1 MGYFKLLSKIFPASP
16 DQYLKKSPDAQATLA
31 RMAHLNTIVNDLS
44 DIGHYE
50 LDLGLLVQPYT
61 LEINTNRGIID
72 ILNFDSIGEFFPDF
86 GSSLTITLINN
97 PILKL
102 DNRDNIYLQLT
113 PYYSPFVSIG
123 PIPPLAVED
132 TFIPYVQAT
141 GFIVAPDGLNITIWN
156 ANSAA
161 AGLNQGQGAFYLYYE
176 IKYLG

>member
-50 LDLGLLVQPYT
+50 LDLGLFVQPYT

-72 ILNFDSIGEFFPDF
+72 ILNLGGFEILGPFANSF
-86 GSSLTITLINN
+86 TITLVNN

-113 PYYSPFVSIG
+113 PYYSAYTSG
-123 PIPPLAVED
+123 PPPPLVTED
-132 TFIPYVQAT
+132 TFIPYVMAT

-156 ANSAA
+156 ANSAP
-161 AGLNQGQGAFYLYYE
+161 AGTNQCQGDFYLYYE
-176 IKYLG
+176 IKSLV